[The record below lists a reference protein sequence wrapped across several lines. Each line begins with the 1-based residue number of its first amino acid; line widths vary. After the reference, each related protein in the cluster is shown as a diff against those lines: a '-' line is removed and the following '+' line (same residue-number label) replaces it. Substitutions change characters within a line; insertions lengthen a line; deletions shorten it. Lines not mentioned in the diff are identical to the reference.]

1 MHRFVVHPETSFTL
15 SLPLSLSFS
24 LPIRR
29 LARVIAAGEPDEPN
43 QPVIYLAFKR
53 HRCRP
58 HARILHGAVTSCYVR
73 PGAPGIGLSNRRMI
87 GIASGM
93 IIQLEPRKED
103 WKLNREA
110 QPCDCR
116 PLC

>member
-1 MHRFVVHPETSFTL
+1 
-15 SLPLSLSFS
+15 
-24 LPIRR
+24 
-29 LARVIAAGEPDEPN
+29 
-43 QPVIYLAFKR
+43 
-53 HRCRP
+53 
-58 HARILHGAVTSCYVR
+58 VR